1 MCVRGFLWRGPVG
14 GCACPDLD
22 TAAEFDDPCGEAC
35 RMDFAG
41 YGGVAIGSSILEVE
55 RLVFRAS
62 ISVVFSI
69 SSLLGVSIIA
79 HQTGKMKTHAKYLT
93 LLLDSTK
100 EKHKPQ
106 EST

>member
-1 MCVRGFLWRGPVG
+1 VTVLELSCLVLFGADTGAGAGEMCVRGFLWRGPVG

-79 HQTGKMKTHAKYLT
+79 HQRGK
-93 LLLDSTK
+93 
-100 EKHKPQ
+100 
-106 EST
+106 

>member
-1 MCVRGFLWRGPVG
+1 MVLELSCLVLFGAEAGVGAGDMCVRGFLWRGPVG

-22 TAAEFDDPCGEAC
+22 IAAEFEEPCGEGS

-41 YGGVAIGSSILEVE
+41 YGGVAIGSPILDVE

-69 SSLLGVSIIA
+69 SSLLGVSIKG
-79 HQTGKMKTHAKYLT
+79 H
-93 LLLDSTK
+93 STR
-100 EKHKPQ
+100 
-106 EST
+106 